1 MENNDII
8 EIKNLDDDNL
18 LSLYDMV
25 VSHLQYLRD
34 NLIDTTVNDSDDDG
48 GESNEK

>member
-8 EIKNLDDDNL
+8 EIKNLSDDEL

-25 VSHLQYLRD
+25 VSHLKYLRD
-34 NLIDTTVNDSDDDG
+34 NLISTDVSDDG
-48 GESNEK
+48 GDSDEE

>member
-18 LSLYDMV
+18 LSLHDMV
-25 VSHLQYLRD
+25 VSHLKYLRD
-34 NLIDTTVNDSDDDG
+34 NLIDTTASEDDG
-48 GESNEK
+48 GESNEE

>member
-25 VSHLQYLRD
+25 VSHLKYLRD
-34 NLIDTTVNDSDDDG
+34 NLIDINSDSNDG
-48 GESNEK
+48 GESNEE